1 MNKLNPV
8 EDPSYKSGHHSTCLS
23 GTRVAILNS
32 LMEWADNDQSPKI
45 YWLYGIAGTGKSTI
59 AQSFCVQLQE
69 KGFSVAS
76 FCCSRN
82 AVERSDIRRLVP
94 TIVDSIARADNPFCQ
109 STLHALE
116 KEPSVAKYSVSEQI
130 KLLLVNQTIS
140 YQNKL
145 IIVIDGL
152 DECSDPQAT
161 KELTSG
167 KIP

>member
-1 MNKLNPV
+1 A
-8 EDPSYKSGHHSTCLS
+8 SYKSGHHSTCLS

-32 LMEWADNDQSPKI
+32 LMEWASNDKSPKI

-82 AVERSDIRRLVP
+82 AVERSDIRKLVP
-94 TIVDSIARADNPFCQ
+94 TTYSIVDSIARADNMFCQ

-140 YQNKL
+140 CQNKW

-152 DECSDPQAT
+152 DECSDPQAISKLIET
-161 KELTSG
+161 L
-167 KIP
+167 